1 MLIVAR
7 ALMAKPEVLMLDE
20 VTEGLHPSLV
30 DRLSEGRVIST
41 GWGGR
46 DRTSEWRN
54 QNQLDYST
62 ISRRIWKKA
71 ENAL

>member
-1 MLIVAR
+1 MKKATFGGPFSSE
-7 ALMAKPEVLMLDE
+7 KEN
-20 VTEGLHPSLV
+20 SLK
-30 DRLSEGRVIST
+30 RRMR

-62 ISRRIWKKA
+62 ISSRIWKKA
-71 ENAL
+71 